1 MAFKVTQP
9 YSSIH
14 LNFIGLQDF
23 KGVFLSIIFLL
34 LYPLTFFKN
43 RNEAYGVTLYVV
55 FLSFRR
61 SSIKK
66 VSTNLW
72 NSIYIMII
80 LDMISETTF
89 WEHFL
94 TLRTGHFPFF
104 MHLFCMGFEFG
115 FIGAYQITHC
125 ALKFLFSLAM
135 NIFFVSPNIRFFYK
149 IYWLIVSDCESWVK
163 LRQ

>member
-1 MAFKVTQP
+1 M
-9 YSSIH
+9 S
-14 LNFIGLQDF
+14 
-23 KGVFLSIIFLL
+23 FLALSFC
-34 LYPLTFFKN
+34 YCPLTFFK
-43 RNEAYGVTLYVV
+43 NEAYGVTLYVV

-61 SSIKK
+61 SSSKK

-135 NIFFVSPNIRFFYK
+135 NIFFVSPNIIFFYK
-149 IYWLIVSDCESWVK
+149 IYWLICVKYLSHWWVEMDDELSWIC
-163 LRQ
+163 LLHNFMIRCR